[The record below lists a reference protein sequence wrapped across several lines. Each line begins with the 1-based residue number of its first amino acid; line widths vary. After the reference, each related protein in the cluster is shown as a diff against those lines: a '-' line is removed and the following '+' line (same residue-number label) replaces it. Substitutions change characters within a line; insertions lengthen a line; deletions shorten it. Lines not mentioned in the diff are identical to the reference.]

1 MIYFEVETDSIST
14 NMLSILILL
23 LFIMINML
31 VCPKRKTKLFQQY
44 SAKPTYLRYIK
55 YDPETGNVKYTN

>member
-14 NMLSILILL
+14 NMLSILIML
-23 LFIMINML
+23 LFIMINMI
-31 VCPKRKTKLFQQY
+31 VCGRGKTKILQQY

-55 YDPETGNVKYTN
+55 YDPETGNVKYIN